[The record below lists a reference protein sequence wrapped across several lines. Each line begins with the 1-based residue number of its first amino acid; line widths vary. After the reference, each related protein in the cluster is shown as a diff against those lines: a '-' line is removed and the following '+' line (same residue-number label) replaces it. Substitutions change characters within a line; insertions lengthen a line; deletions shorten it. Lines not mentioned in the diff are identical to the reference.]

1 VTAGDVNNPDFALV
15 HRFIKDNPGPLPVV
29 SNPLGETLRAALTGV
44 DAATGRVT
52 LRFEPGPQF
61 LQGNGVIQGGVVAA
75 MLDFAMAF
83 AAHAKAPANSVGG
96 TMSMNVNFLRPAL
109 PGAYIGTGR
118 VTRLGTRVAFLDSE
132 LARETDGAVVATATS
147 VMALNPAAGG
157 R

>member
-1 VTAGDVNNPDFALV
+1 MSNPDFTLI
-15 HRFIKDNPGPLPVV
+15 HRFITDNPGPLPVT
-29 SNPLGETLRAALTGV
+29 SNPLGATLRATLTAV
-44 DAATGRVT
+44 DAGTGRVT

-61 LQGNGVIQGGVVAA
+61 LQGNGVIQGGVIAA

-83 AAHAKAPANSVGG
+83 AAHARAPANSVGG
-96 TMSMNVNFLRPAL
+96 TMSMNVNFLRPCL
-109 PGAYIGTGR
+109 PGPCISTGR

-147 VMALNPAAGG
+147 VMALKPTVTN